1 MASLGQPA
9 YRAKQLRDGVMQASW
24 AQGLAAGG
32 HCAWRPRL

>member
-24 AQGLAAGG
+24 AQGLAQGG
-32 HCAWRPRL
+32 HCASRASL